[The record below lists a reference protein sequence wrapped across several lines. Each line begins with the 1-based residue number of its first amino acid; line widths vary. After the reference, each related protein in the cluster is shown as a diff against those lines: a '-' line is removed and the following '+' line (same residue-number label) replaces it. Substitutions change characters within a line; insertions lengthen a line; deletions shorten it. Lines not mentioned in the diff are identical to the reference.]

1 LEIVSHVR
9 VPYSARAAGAP
20 ASAQAFEKEEVTMSS
35 PADLMAQG
43 EDERLV
49 PEEAP
54 AKEIVGRSPTQIA
67 FERLR
72 HDKVAVVCFCIVTL
86 MVLLTIFAPL
96 ICKALGITW
105 DVGGPD
111 SVSITD
117 GLDPYNMPVAE
128 FGPPYGPFTWAHP
141 LGIAPGVATDNL
153 AYLLY
158 GMRDSLFISVIAT
171 VISVMVGLGVG
182 LAAGFSRGWLD
193 RVLTFVIDLFLSFPF
208 ILFALAVA
216 PIITQR
222 FDDNQKQLQTA
233 QLWALIIILS
243 VFGWTGLA
251 RLVRGQVLSM
261 REREFILAA
270 QVIGASTG
278 RILIKEMIPNL
289 IATLVVVVSLS
300 IPAFIAAEVG
310 LSFLG
315 LGLSGLPSMG
325 QMIHAA
331 GSYYDTYPLYL
342 WAPVTALLVLVLSL
356 NLLGDS
362 IRDAFDPK
370 TRR

>member
-1 LEIVSHVR
+1 
-9 VPYSARAAGAP
+9 
-20 ASAQAFEKEEVTMSS
+20 MSS

-72 HDKVAVVCFCIVTL
+72 HDKVAVVCFFIVTL
-86 MVLLTIFAPL
+86 MVLLCIFAPL
-96 ICKALGITW
+96 ICNALNITW
-105 DVGGPD
+105 EVGEPD
-111 SVSITD
+111 SVSISN
-117 GLDPYNMPVAE
+117 GLDAYNMPLPE
-128 FGPPYGPFTWAHP
+128 YGPPYGSFTSAHP

-153 AYLLY
+153 ATLLY

-171 VISVMVGLGVG
+171 IISVLIGLTVG

-193 RVLTFVIDLFLSFPF
+193 RVLSFVIDVFLSFPF

-216 PIITQR
+216 PILVQR
-222 FDDNQKQLQTA
+222 FATDQAKLQMA
-233 QLWALIIILS
+233 QLWSLVFILS
-243 VFGWTGLA
+243 VLGWMGLA
-251 RLVRGQVLSM
+251 RLIRGQVISM
-261 REREFILAA
+261 REREFVLAS

-278 RILIKEMIPNL
+278 RILVKEMIPNL

-325 QMIHAA
+325 QMIRSA
-331 GSYYDTYPLYL
+331 GQYYDTYPLYL
-342 WAPVTALLVLVLSL
+342 WAPVAALLMLVLSL

>member
-1 LEIVSHVR
+1 MSQGSDEVV
-9 VPYSARAAGAP
+9 AP
-20 ASAQAFEKEEVTMSS
+20 
-35 PADLMAQG
+35 D
-43 EDERLV
+43 EDV
-49 PEEAP
+49 

-67 FERLR
+67 LERLR
-72 HDKVAVVCFCIVTL
+72 HDKVAVVCAAIVVIL
-86 MVLLTIFAPL
+86 VLLAIFAPL
-96 ICKALGITW
+96 ITSALDITW
-105 DVGGPD
+105 NVGQPN
-111 SVSITD
+111 SVPIID
-117 GLDPYNMPVAE
+117 GLDGYNMPLPE
-128 FGPPYGPFTWAHP
+128 YGPPYGGFTWSHP
-141 LGIAPGVATDNL
+141 LGIAPNVATDNL

-158 GMRDSLFISVIAT
+158 GLRDSLFISVIAT
-171 VISVMVGLGVG
+171 VVSVVIGLLVG
-182 LAAGFSRGWLD
+182 LAAGFSRGWVD
-193 RVLTFVIDLFLSFPF
+193 KVLSFIIDVFLSFPF

-216 PIITQR
+216 PILTQR
-222 FDDNQKQLQTA
+222 LATDAEKLQMA
-233 QLWALIIILS
+233 QLWALIVILT
-243 VFGWTGLA
+243 VFGWMGLA

-270 QVIGASTG
+270 QVIGASTW
-278 RILIKEMIPNL
+278 RILIKEMVPNL

-325 QMIHAA
+325 QMVRAA
-331 GSYYDTYPLYL
+331 GQYYDTYPLYL
-342 WAPVTALLVLVLSL
+342 WAPVTTLLVLVLAL

>member
-1 LEIVSHVR
+1 
-9 VPYSARAAGAP
+9 
-20 ASAQAFEKEEVTMSS
+20 MSS
-35 PADLMAQG
+35 PAELMAQG
-43 EDERLV
+43 EDERLA
-49 PEEAP
+49 PEEVP
-54 AKEIVGRSPTQIA
+54 AKEILGRSPTQIA

-72 HDKVAVVCFCIVTL
+72 HDKLAVVCAFIVTL
-86 MVLLTIFAPL
+86 IVLLTVFAPL

-105 DVGGPD
+105 DIGKPE
-111 SVSITD
+111 SVSIIN
-117 GLDPYNMPVAE
+117 GLDAYNMPVAQY
-128 FGPPYGPFTWAHP
+128 GPPHGSFTWAHP

-158 GMRDSLFISVIAT
+158 GMRDSLFISVVAT
-171 VISVMVGLGVG
+171 IVSVLVGLAVG

-193 RVLTFVIDLFLSFPF
+193 RVLSFVIDCFLSFPF

-216 PIITQR
+216 PIISQR
-222 FDDNQKQLQTA
+222 FATDQASLQKA
-233 QLWALIIILS
+233 QLFSLITILS
-243 VFGWTGLA
+243 VLGWMGLA
-251 RLVRGQVLSM
+251 RLIRGQVLSM

-270 QVIGASTG
+270 QVIGASTA

-289 IATLVVVVSLS
+289 IATLVVVVSLT
-300 IPAFIAAEVG
+300 IPGFIAAEVG

-331 GSYYDTYPLYL
+331 GQYYDTYPLYL